1 MENNTAVAE
10 AKKVVDADIEDILDR
25 ISFKDTRAYR
35 LGYADGRKL
44 TIDMAMSNI
53 KNQMVGP
60 AEVFYNAV
68 LKIVPKEDI
77 LQHRIGTDYTTGVPT
92 TLTVLAAKHAD
103 KIWDIREMSGELELY
118 LFHEHDIDCQFWTM
132 TDAHIDQYLVDHD
145 FPYYRRDI

>member
-1 MENNTAVAE
+1 MEENAVLAE
-10 AKKVVDADIEDILDR
+10 TGRAVDADIEDILDR

-44 TIDMAMSNI
+44 TTDIAVSNI

-60 AEVFYNAV
+60 AEVFYNAL
-68 LKIVPKEDI
+68 LKIIPKEDI

-92 TLTVLAAKHAD
+92 TLTVIARRHDDKVSGLRYLA
-103 KIWDIREMSGELELY
+103 GELEYY

-132 TDAHIDQYLVDHD
+132 TDANIEQSLVDHD
-145 FPYYRRDI
+145 FPYCRRNI